1 MNPTHD
7 PFATT
12 LVKLRAYALRPA
24 TRRDPAPEE
33 LQALE
38 DELGVS
44 LPEPYRSF
52 VQRWGRY
59 ALSSV
64 PRFAFTA
71 AGDPARSAAISQ
83 FFGFSTDGTS
93 DLVHAL
99 RAHAE
104 APSSLG
110 AKAALQPMASA
121 SWHRASTPSCRC
133 SRPTRYTTSRPKY
146 FLQLLTPDPVYD
158 EETQGPPMKAHATSR
173 SGAAQPAAP
182 RRECHP

>member
-1 MNPTHD
+1 MNSDHD

-24 TRRDPAPEE
+24 TRRDPTPVE
-33 LQALE
+33 LQTFE

-52 VQRWGRY
+52 VQRWGRH

-93 DLVHAL
+93 DLHATMQTYAGRVPDNTVPIGRDPGAGL
-99 RAHAE
+99 ILMGIDGPRRGAVFSWGQGG
-104 APSSLG
+104 PSPDGVSPV
-110 AKAALQPMASA
+110 ALSFDDFVQM
-121 SWHRASTPSCRC
+121 
-133 SRPTRYTTSRPKY
+133 
-146 FLQLLTPDPVYD
+146 LTPDPVYD
-158 EETQGPPMKAHATSR
+158 E
-173 SGAAQPAAP
+173 
-182 RRECHP
+182 

>member
-93 DLVHAL
+93 DLVHATL
-99 RAHAE
+99 QTYAGRVPDDTVPIGRDPGAGLILLGIDGPRRGAVFSWGQGGPSADGVSVV
-104 APSSLG
+104 APSFDDFM
-110 AKAALQPMASA
+110 QM
-121 SWHRASTPSCRC
+121 
-133 SRPTRYTTSRPKY
+133 
-146 FLQLLTPDPVYD
+146 LTPDPVYD
-158 EETQGPPMKAHATSR
+158 E
-173 SGAAQPAAP
+173 
-182 RRECHP
+182 